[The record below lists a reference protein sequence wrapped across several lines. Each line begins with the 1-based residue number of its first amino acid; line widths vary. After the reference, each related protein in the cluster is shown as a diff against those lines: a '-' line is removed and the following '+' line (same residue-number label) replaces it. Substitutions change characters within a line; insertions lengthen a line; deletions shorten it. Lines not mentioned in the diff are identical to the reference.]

1 MHSCKKVNGFRIYLN
16 NFHSFIAAL
25 APHGK
30 IDKKRQRGETI
41 MKTLLLTGFEPFL
54 GMPINPTERIV
65 KALDEE
71 TIGAYQIKSV
81 LLPVDFE
88 KAPDALLEAFHQVN
102 PDAVVSL
109 GLAAGRDAITPE
121 RIAINIRD
129 GAPDNKGVVLEDALI
144 AAEGQ
149 DGYFSRL
156 PIRKMVNKLKENGFP
171 ANISNS
177 AGTYLCNNVMYTML
191 HYIDKEN
198 LQIPAGFIHVPA
210 SHDLVVE
217 GKKRMSSWSQ
227 RDLEEA
233 IRICLQCLS
242 EE

>member
-1 MHSCKKVNGFRIYLN
+1 M
-16 NFHSFIAAL
+16 
-25 APHGK
+25 
-30 IDKKRQRGETI
+30 
-41 MKTLLLTGFEPFL
+41 LTGFEPFL

-65 KALDEE
+65 TSLDGE

-88 KAPDALLEAFHQVN
+88 KAPVALLEAFQEIN

-129 GAPDNKGVVLEDALI
+129 GAPDNSGVVLEDAPI
-144 AAEGQ
+144 NQEGQ
-149 DGYFSRL
+149 AGYFSKL
-156 PIRKMVNKLKENGFP
+156 PIRKIVNTLKQNGFP

-191 HYIDKEN
+191 HHIEKEN
-198 LQIPAGFIHVPA
+198 LQIPAGFIHVPS

-217 GKKRMSSWSQ
+217 GKKRMPSWSQ

-233 IRICLQCLS
+233 IKIALQCLD

>member
-1 MHSCKKVNGFRIYLN
+1 M
-16 NFHSFIAAL
+16 
-25 APHGK
+25 
-30 IDKKRQRGETI
+30 
-41 MKTLLLTGFEPFL
+41 LTGFEPFL

-65 KALDEE
+65 NSLDGE
-71 TIGAYQIKSV
+71 TIGGYQIKSI

-88 KAPDALLEAFHQVN
+88 KAPAALLEAFHQVN

-129 GAPDNKGVVLEDALI
+129 GAPDNNGVALEDAPI
-144 AAEGQ
+144 QEDGR

-156 PIRKMVNKLKENGFP
+156 PIRKIVNKLKENGFP

-191 HYIDKEN
+191 HHIEKE
-198 LQIPAGFIHVPA
+198 QVGIPAGFIHVPA
-210 SHDLVVE
+210 SHDLAVE
-217 GKKRMSSWSQ
+217 GKKRMPSWSQ
-227 RDLEEA
+227 RDLEAA
-233 IRICLQCLS
+233 IRLAVECLG